1 MYECGSMYVYFYK
14 KVRMNSWPLWGLI
27 IISHIRHIKPIKV
40 YIGLIIIYHILHIKP
55 VKVYIGLIENF
66 NALD

>member
-1 MYECGSMYVYFYK
+1 MK
-14 KVRMNSWPLWGLI
+14 RMNSWPIWGQI

-40 YIGLIIIYHILHIKP
+40 YIGLIIISHIRHIKP